1 MNNTR
6 LPSLTSQ
13 LLKSL
18 YVPLFFTWI
27 IGTLVVVVVASY
39 FTEQAYD
46 RALLDDAYS
55 VASHV
60 KLNAAK
66 STEQLEID
74 LSANEMTT
82 LLFDQSEIIYF
93 QILNVDGSM
102 IAGHPGFNA
111 TLPARGSAP
120 KFSNLEFQDKNFRTV
135 AIYRTQPSPFFLVM
149 AQTSDFRTALVK
161 RVVIFSIVPQLLFLA
176 LLALFLKGVI
186 KKELAPLLDLE
197 NAVETRAVTDLSAVH
212 IDTRTKDVHDLG
224 TAINRLFFRIDDG
237 VRLLREFSG
246 NVAHELRTPLAGI
259 RAQTEYGLANKNPE
273 VWYQQL
279 QGIAK
284 SELRASHMVEQ
295 MLALSLTNEAKSGLI
310 NQDIDVDELV
320 KEAVMRFL
328 SRADSLGVDLGVK
341 GYELGLTIK
350 TQRSLLEGALNNLI
364 DNALRYGVSEI
375 ESFNQI
381 TIEIEKTVDDNK
393 KNYLEISVV
402 DNGKGISDEFKHQ
415 VMRRR
420 TQGEAGL
427 NLGAGAGLGLAIVVE
442 YAKLLNAEFV
452 LQDNSGGGLK
462 ALLKLP
468 LG

>member
-1 MNNTR
+1 MNNKK

-18 YVPLFFTWI
+18 YIPLFLTWI
-27 IGTLVVVVVASY
+27 IGTLVVVIVASY

-60 KLNAAK
+60 TLNAAK
-66 STEQLEID
+66 SNEQLEID

-102 IAGHPGFNA
+102 VAGHPGFNA
-111 TLPARGSAP
+111 TLPAVGSAP

-149 AQTSDFRTALVK
+149 AQTSAFRTALVK

-310 NQDIDVDELV
+310 NEDIDVDELV

-341 GYELGLTIK
+341 GYDLGLTIK

-375 ESFNQI
+375 QSFNQI
-381 TIEIEKTVDDNK
+381 TIEIEKKVDDAK

-420 TQGEAGL
+420 TQGEAGV

-468 LG
+468 LD

>member
-1 MNNTR
+1 MNNMK
-6 LPSLTSQ
+6 LPSLTGQ

-18 YVPLFFTWI
+18 YVPLFLTWI
-27 IGTLVVVVVASY
+27 IGTLVVVIVASY

-60 KLNAAK
+60 TLKATKNA
-66 STEQLEID
+66 EQLEID

-93 QILNVDGSM
+93 QILNTDGSM
-102 IAGHPGFNA
+102 IAGHPGFKA
-111 TLPARGSAP
+111 ALPAKGAAP
-120 KFSNLEFQDKNFRTV
+120 QFSNLEFQDKNFRTV

-149 AQTSDFRTALVK
+149 AQTSDFRAALVE
-161 RVVIFSIVPQLLFLA
+161 RVVIFSIVPQLFFLG
-176 LLALFLKGVI
+176 LLAFFLKGVI

-197 NAVETRAVTDLSAVH
+197 NAVETRAVTDLSAVN

-310 NQDIDVDELV
+310 KEDIDVDELV

-341 GYELGLTIK
+341 GYALGLTIK

-393 KNYLEISVV
+393 KNYLGISVL
-402 DNGKGISDEFKHQ
+402 DHGKGISDEFKHQ

-452 LQDNSGGGLK
+452 LQDNAGGGLK

-468 LG
+468 LD

>member
-1 MNNTR
+1 MNNKK

-18 YVPLFFTWI
+18 YIPLFLTWI
-27 IGTLVVVVVASY
+27 IGTLVVVIVASY

-60 KLNAAK
+60 TLNAAK

-82 LLFDQSEIIYF
+82 LLYDQSEIIYF

-102 IAGHPGFNA
+102 VAGHPGFNA
-111 TLPARGSAP
+111 TLPAVGSAP

-310 NQDIDVDELV
+310 NEDIDVDELV

-364 DNALRYGVSEI
+364 DNALRYGVSETQ
-375 ESFNQI
+375 SFNQI
-381 TIEIEKTVDDNK
+381 TIEIEKTVDDAK
-393 KNYLEISVV
+393 RNYLEISVV

-420 TQGEAGL
+420 TQGEAGV

>member
-1 MNNTR
+1 MNNKK

-18 YVPLFFTWI
+18 YIPLFLTWI
-27 IGTLVVVVVASY
+27 IGTLVVVIVASY

-60 KLNAAK
+60 TLNAAK

-82 LLFDQSEIIYF
+82 LLYDQSEIIYF

-102 IAGHPGFNA
+102 VAGHPGFNA
-111 TLPARGSAP
+111 TLPAVGSAP

-149 AQTSDFRTALVK
+149 AQTSAFRTALVK

-310 NQDIDVDELV
+310 NEDIDVDELV

-341 GYELGLTIK
+341 GYDLGLTIK

-375 ESFNQI
+375 QSFNQI
-381 TIEIEKTVDDNK
+381 TIEIEKKVDDAK

-420 TQGEAGL
+420 TQGEAGV

-468 LG
+468 LD

>member
-1 MNNTR
+1 MNNKK

-18 YVPLFFTWI
+18 YIPLFLTWI
-27 IGTLVVVVVASY
+27 IGTLVVVIVASY

-60 KLNAAK
+60 TLNAAK
-66 STEQLEID
+66 SNEQLEID

-102 IAGHPGFNA
+102 VAGHPGFNA
-111 TLPARGSAP
+111 TLPAVGSAP

-186 KKELAPLLDLE
+186 KKELAPLMDLE

-310 NQDIDVDELV
+310 NEDIDVDELV

-341 GYELGLTIK
+341 GYDLGLTIK

-375 ESFNQI
+375 QSFNQI
-381 TIEIEKTVDDNK
+381 TIEIEKTVDDAK

-420 TQGEAGL
+420 TQGEAGV

-468 LG
+468 LD

>member
-1 MNNTR
+1 MNNKK

-18 YVPLFFTWI
+18 YIPLFLTWI
-27 IGTLVVVVVASY
+27 IGTLVVVIVASY

-60 KLNAAK
+60 TLNAAK
-66 STEQLEID
+66 SNEQLEID

-102 IAGHPGFNA
+102 VAGHPGFNA
-111 TLPARGSAP
+111 TLPAVGSAP

-149 AQTSDFRTALVK
+149 AQTSAFRTALVK

-186 KKELAPLLDLE
+186 KKELAPLMDLE

-310 NQDIDVDELV
+310 NEDIDVDELV

-341 GYELGLTIK
+341 GYDLGLTIK

-375 ESFNQI
+375 QSFNQI
-381 TIEIEKTVDDNK
+381 TIEIEKTVDDAK

-420 TQGEAGL
+420 TQGEAGV

-468 LG
+468 LD

>member
-1 MNNTR
+1 MKNIK

-18 YVPLFFTWI
+18 YVPLFLTWI
-27 IGTLVVVVVASY
+27 FGIVVVVAVATY

-55 VASHV
+55 VARHV
-60 KLNAAK
+60 AVNNSKN
-66 STEQLEID
+66 SIELEID

-93 QILNVDGSM
+93 QVLNTDGSM
-102 IAGHPGFNA
+102 IAGHPGFKA
-111 TLPARGSAP
+111 SLPAIGEPPR
-120 KFSNLEFQDKNFRTV
+120 FSNLEFQDKNFRTV
-135 AIYRTQPSPFFLVM
+135 AIYRSQPSPFFLVM
-149 AQTSDFRTALVK
+149 AQTSDFRSALTERLVL
-161 RVVIFSIVPQLLFLA
+161 FSIVPQLFFLV
-176 LLALFLKGVI
+176 LLAWFLKGVI

-197 NAVETRAVTDLSAVH
+197 KAVETRAVIDLTPVQ
-212 IDTRTKDVHDLG
+212 IDTRTKDVHDLS

-259 RAQTEYGLANKNPE
+259 RAQAEYGLANQNPE
-273 VWYQQL
+273 IWLQQL
-279 QGIAK
+279 QGISK
-284 SELRASHMVEQ
+284 SELRASHMVDQ
-295 MLALSLTNEAKSGLI
+295 LLALSLTNEAKSGLI
-310 NQDIDVDELV
+310 YEDIAVDELV
-320 KEAVMRFL
+320 KESVLRFL
-328 SRADSLGVDLGVK
+328 QRADSLGVDLGVK
-341 GYELGLTIK
+341 GYELGVKIK

-381 TIEIEKTVDDNK
+381 TIEIEKTQDAHQKSFLD
-393 KNYLEISVV
+393 ISVV

-420 TQGEAGL
+420 TQGQAGL

-442 YAKLLNAEFV
+442 YAKLLNAEFI
-452 LQDNSGGGLK
+452 LLDNMGGGLK
-462 ALLKLP
+462 AILRLP
-468 LG
+468 MD

>member
-1 MNNTR
+1 MNNKK

-18 YVPLFFTWI
+18 YIPLFLTWI
-27 IGTLVVVVVASY
+27 IGTLVVVIVASY

-60 KLNAAK
+60 TLNAAK
-66 STEQLEID
+66 SNEQLEID

-82 LLFDQSEIIYF
+82 LLYDQSEIIYF

-102 IAGHPGFNA
+102 VAGHPGFNA
-111 TLPARGSAP
+111 TLPAVGSAP

-310 NQDIDVDELV
+310 NEDIDVDELV

-364 DNALRYGVSEI
+364 DNALRYGVSETQ
-375 ESFNQI
+375 SFNQI
-381 TIEIEKTVDDNK
+381 TIEIEKTVDDAK

-420 TQGEAGL
+420 TQGEAGV

-468 LG
+468 LD

>member
-1 MNNTR
+1 MNNNK

-18 YVPLFFTWI
+18 YIPLFLTWI
-27 IGTLVVVVVASY
+27 IGTLVVVIVASY

-60 KLNAAK
+60 TLNAAK
-66 STEQLEID
+66 SNEQLEID

-102 IAGHPGFNA
+102 VAGHPGFNA
-111 TLPARGSAP
+111 TLPAVGSAP

-310 NQDIDVDELV
+310 NEDIDVDELV

-341 GYELGLTIK
+341 GYDLGLTIK

-375 ESFNQI
+375 QSFNQI
-381 TIEIEKTVDDNK
+381 TIEIEKTVDDAK

-420 TQGEAGL
+420 TQGEAGV

-468 LG
+468 LD

>member
-1 MNNTR
+1 MTNSK

-18 YVPLFFTWI
+18 YIPLFLTWI
-27 IGTLVVVVVASY
+27 IGTLVVVIVASY

-60 KLNAAK
+60 TLNAAK
-66 STEQLEID
+66 SNEQLEID

-102 IAGHPGFNA
+102 VAGHPGFNA
-111 TLPARGSAP
+111 TLPAVGSAP

-149 AQTSDFRTALVK
+149 AQTSAFRTALVK

-310 NQDIDVDELV
+310 NEDIDVDELV

-341 GYELGLTIK
+341 GYDLGLTIK

-364 DNALRYGVSEI
+364 DNALRYGVSETQ
-375 ESFNQI
+375 SFNQI
-381 TIEIEKTVDDNK
+381 TIEIEKTVDDAK
-393 KNYLEISVV
+393 RNYLEISVV

-420 TQGEAGL
+420 TQGEAGV

-468 LG
+468 LD

>member
-1 MNNTR
+1 MNNKK

-18 YVPLFFTWI
+18 YIPLFLTWI
-27 IGTLVVVVVASY
+27 IGTLVVVIVASY

-60 KLNAAK
+60 TLNAAK

-82 LLFDQSEIIYF
+82 LLYDQSEIIYF

-102 IAGHPGFNA
+102 VAGHPGFNA
-111 TLPARGSAP
+111 TLPAVGSAP

-212 IDTRTKDVHDLG
+212 IDTRTKDVHDFG

-310 NQDIDVDELV
+310 NEDIDVDELV

-341 GYELGLTIK
+341 GYDLGLTIK

-375 ESFNQI
+375 QSFNQI
-381 TIEIEKTVDDNK
+381 TIEIEKTVDDAK

-420 TQGEAGL
+420 TQGEAGV

-468 LG
+468 LD

>member
-1 MNNTR
+1 MNNKK

-18 YVPLFFTWI
+18 YIPLFLTWI
-27 IGTLVVVVVASY
+27 IGTLVVVIVASY

-60 KLNAAK
+60 TLNAAK
-66 STEQLEID
+66 SNEQLEID

-82 LLFDQSEIIYF
+82 LLYDQSEIIYF

-102 IAGHPGFNA
+102 VAGHPGFNA
-111 TLPARGSAP
+111 TLPAVGSAP

-310 NQDIDVDELV
+310 NEDIDVDELV

-341 GYELGLTIK
+341 GYDLGLTIK

-375 ESFNQI
+375 QSFNQI
-381 TIEIEKTVDDNK
+381 TIEIEKTVDDAK

-420 TQGEAGL
+420 TQGEAGV

-468 LG
+468 LD

>member
-1 MNNTR
+1 MNNKK

-18 YVPLFFTWI
+18 YIPLFLTWI
-27 IGTLVVVVVASY
+27 IGTLVVVIVASY

-60 KLNAAK
+60 TLNAAK
-66 STEQLEID
+66 SNEQLEID

-102 IAGHPGFNA
+102 VAGHPGFNA
-111 TLPARGSAP
+111 TLPAVGSAP

-310 NQDIDVDELV
+310 NEDIDVDELI

-341 GYELGLTIK
+341 GYDLGLTIK

-375 ESFNQI
+375 QSFNQI
-381 TIEIEKTVDDNK
+381 TIEIEKTVDDAK

-420 TQGEAGL
+420 TQGEAGV

-468 LG
+468 LD

>member
-1 MNNTR
+1 MNNKK

-18 YVPLFFTWI
+18 YIPLFLTWI
-27 IGTLVVVVVASY
+27 IGTLVVVIVASY

-60 KLNAAK
+60 TLNAAK
-66 STEQLEID
+66 SNEQLEID

-82 LLFDQSEIIYF
+82 LLYDQSEIIYF

-102 IAGHPGFNA
+102 VAGHPGFNA
-111 TLPARGSAP
+111 TLPAVGSAP

-149 AQTSDFRTALVK
+149 AQTSAFRTALVK

-186 KKELAPLLDLE
+186 KKELAPLMDLE

-310 NQDIDVDELV
+310 NEDIDVDELV

-341 GYELGLTIK
+341 GYDLGLTIK

-375 ESFNQI
+375 QSFNQI
-381 TIEIEKTVDDNK
+381 TIEIEKTVDDAK

-420 TQGEAGL
+420 TQGEAGV

-468 LG
+468 LD

>member
-1 MNNTR
+1 MNNNK

-18 YVPLFFTWI
+18 YIPLFLTWI
-27 IGTLVVVVVASY
+27 IGTLVVVIVASY

-60 KLNAAK
+60 TLNAAK
-66 STEQLEID
+66 SNEQLEID

-102 IAGHPGFNA
+102 VAGHPGFNA
-111 TLPARGSAP
+111 TLPAVGSAP

-310 NQDIDVDELV
+310 KEDIDVDELV

-341 GYELGLTIK
+341 GYALGLTIK

-393 KNYLEISVV
+393 KNYLGISVL
-402 DNGKGISDEFKHQ
+402 DHGKGISDEFKHQ

-452 LQDNSGGGLK
+452 LQDNAGGGLK

-468 LG
+468 LD

>member
-1 MNNTR
+1 MNNKK

-18 YVPLFFTWI
+18 YIPLFLTWI
-27 IGTLVVVVVASY
+27 IGTLVVVIVASY

-60 KLNAAK
+60 TLNAAK
-66 STEQLEID
+66 SNEQLEID

-82 LLFDQSEIIYF
+82 LLYDQSEIIYF

-102 IAGHPGFNA
+102 VAGHPGFNA
-111 TLPARGSAP
+111 TLPAVGSAP

-149 AQTSDFRTALVK
+149 AQTSAFRTALVK

-310 NQDIDVDELV
+310 NEDIDVDELV

-341 GYELGLTIK
+341 GYDLGLTIK

-375 ESFNQI
+375 QSFNQI
-381 TIEIEKTVDDNK
+381 TIEIEKTVDDAK

-420 TQGEAGL
+420 TQGEAGV

-468 LG
+468 LD

>member
-1 MNNTR
+1 MTNSK

-18 YVPLFFTWI
+18 YIPLFLTWI
-27 IGTLVVVVVASY
+27 IGTLVVVIVASY

-60 KLNAAK
+60 TLNAAK

-82 LLFDQSEIIYF
+82 LLYDQSEIIYF

-102 IAGHPGFNA
+102 VAGHPGFNA
-111 TLPARGSAP
+111 TLPAVGSAP

-259 RAQTEYGLANKNPE
+259 RAQTVYGLANKNPE

-310 NQDIDVDELV
+310 NEDIDVDELV

-364 DNALRYGVSEI
+364 DNALRYGVSETQ
-375 ESFNQI
+375 SFNQI
-381 TIEIEKTVDDNK
+381 TIEIEKTVDDAK
-393 KNYLEISVV
+393 RNYLEISVV

-420 TQGEAGL
+420 TQGEAGV

>member
-1 MNNTR
+1 MTNSK

-18 YVPLFFTWI
+18 YIPLFLTWI
-27 IGTLVVVVVASY
+27 IGTLVVVIVASY

-60 KLNAAK
+60 TLNAAK

-82 LLFDQSEIIYF
+82 LLYDQSEIIYF

-102 IAGHPGFNA
+102 VAGHPGFNA
-111 TLPARGSAP
+111 TLPAVGSAP

-310 NQDIDVDELV
+310 NEDIDVDELV

-364 DNALRYGVSEI
+364 DNALRYGVSETQ
-375 ESFNQI
+375 SFNQI
-381 TIEIEKTVDDNK
+381 TIEIEKTVDDAK

-420 TQGEAGL
+420 TQGEAGV

-468 LG
+468 LD

>member
-1 MNNTR
+1 MNNKK

-18 YVPLFFTWI
+18 YIPLFLTWI
-27 IGTLVVVVVASY
+27 IGTLVVVIVASY

-60 KLNAAK
+60 TLNAAK

-82 LLFDQSEIIYF
+82 LLYDQSEIIYF

-102 IAGHPGFNA
+102 VAGHPGFNA
-111 TLPARGSAP
+111 TLPAVGSAP

-212 IDTRTKDVHDLG
+212 IDTRTKDVHDFG

-310 NQDIDVDELV
+310 NEDIDVDELV

-341 GYELGLTIK
+341 GYDLGLTIK

-364 DNALRYGVSEI
+364 DNALRYGVSETQ
-375 ESFNQI
+375 SFNQI
-381 TIEIEKTVDDNK
+381 TIEIEKTVDDAK

-420 TQGEAGL
+420 TQGEAGV

-468 LG
+468 LD

>member
-1 MNNTR
+1 MNNKK

-18 YVPLFFTWI
+18 YIPLFLTWI
-27 IGTLVVVVVASY
+27 IGTLVVVIVASY

-60 KLNAAK
+60 TLNAAK

-82 LLFDQSEIIYF
+82 LLYDQSEIIYF

-102 IAGHPGFNA
+102 VAGHPGFNA
-111 TLPARGSAP
+111 TLPAVGSAP

-310 NQDIDVDELV
+310 NEDIDVDELV

-341 GYELGLTIK
+341 GYDLGLTIK

-375 ESFNQI
+375 QSFNQI
-381 TIEIEKTVDDNK
+381 TIEIEKTVDDAK

-420 TQGEAGL
+420 TQGEAGV

-468 LG
+468 LD

>member
-1 MNNTR
+1 MTNSK

-18 YVPLFFTWI
+18 YIPLFLTWI
-27 IGTLVVVVVASY
+27 IGTLVVVIVASY

-60 KLNAAK
+60 TLNAAK

-82 LLFDQSEIIYF
+82 LLYDQSEIIYF

-102 IAGHPGFNA
+102 VAGHPGFNA
-111 TLPARGSAP
+111 TLPAVGSAP

-310 NQDIDVDELV
+310 NEDIDVDELV

-364 DNALRYGVSEI
+364 DNALRYGVSETQ
-375 ESFNQI
+375 SFNQI
-381 TIEIEKTVDDNK
+381 TIEIEKTVDDAK
-393 KNYLEISVV
+393 RNYLEISVV

-420 TQGEAGL
+420 TQGEAGV

>member
-1 MNNTR
+1 MNNKK

-18 YVPLFFTWI
+18 YIPLFLTWI
-27 IGTLVVVVVASY
+27 IGTLVVVIVASY

-60 KLNAAK
+60 TLNAAK
-66 STEQLEID
+66 SNEQLEID

-102 IAGHPGFNA
+102 VAGHPGFNA
-111 TLPARGSAP
+111 TLPAVGSAP

-310 NQDIDVDELV
+310 NEDIDVDELV

-341 GYELGLTIK
+341 GYDLGLTIK

-375 ESFNQI
+375 QSFNQI
-381 TIEIEKTVDDNK
+381 TIEIEKKVDDAK

-420 TQGEAGL
+420 TQGEAGV

-468 LG
+468 LD

>member
-1 MNNTR
+1 MNNKK

-18 YVPLFFTWI
+18 YIPLFLTWI
-27 IGTLVVVVVASY
+27 IGTLVVVIVASY

-60 KLNAAK
+60 TLNAAK
-66 STEQLEID
+66 SNEQLEID

-102 IAGHPGFNA
+102 VAGHPGFNA
-111 TLPARGSAP
+111 TLPAVGSAP

-149 AQTSDFRTALVK
+149 AQTSAFRTALVK

-310 NQDIDVDELV
+310 NEDIDVDELV

-341 GYELGLTIK
+341 GYDLGLTIK

-375 ESFNQI
+375 QSFNQI
-381 TIEIEKTVDDNK
+381 TIEIEKTVDDAK

-420 TQGEAGL
+420 TQGEAGV

-468 LG
+468 LD

>member
-6 LPSLTSQ
+6 RPSLTSQ

-310 NQDIDVDELV
+310 NEDIDVDELV

>member
-1 MNNTR
+1 MNNKK

-18 YVPLFFTWI
+18 YIPLFLTWI
-27 IGTLVVVVVASY
+27 IGTLVVVIVASY

-60 KLNAAK
+60 TLNAAK
-66 STEQLEID
+66 SNEQLEID

-102 IAGHPGFNA
+102 VAGHPGFNA
-111 TLPARGSAP
+111 TLPAVGSAP

-310 NQDIDVDELV
+310 NEDIDVDELV

-364 DNALRYGVSEI
+364 DNALRYGVSETQ
-375 ESFNQI
+375 SFNQI
-381 TIEIEKTVDDNK
+381 TIEIEKTVDDAK
-393 KNYLEISVV
+393 RNYLEISVV

-420 TQGEAGL
+420 TQGEAGV

>member
-1 MNNTR
+1 MNNKK

-18 YVPLFFTWI
+18 YIPLFLTWI
-27 IGTLVVVVVASY
+27 IGTLVVVIVASY

-60 KLNAAK
+60 TLNAAK

-102 IAGHPGFNA
+102 VAGHPGFNA
-111 TLPARGSAP
+111 TLPAVGSAP

-149 AQTSDFRTALVK
+149 AQTSAFRTALVK

-310 NQDIDVDELV
+310 NEDIDVDELV

-341 GYELGLTIK
+341 GYDLGLTIK

-375 ESFNQI
+375 QSFNQI
-381 TIEIEKTVDDNK
+381 TIEIEKTVDDAK

-420 TQGEAGL
+420 TQGEAGV

-468 LG
+468 LD

>member
-1 MNNTR
+1 MNNNK

-18 YVPLFFTWI
+18 YIPLFLTWI
-27 IGTLVVVVVASY
+27 IGTLVVVIVASY

-60 KLNAAK
+60 TLNAAK
-66 STEQLEID
+66 SNEQLEID

-102 IAGHPGFNA
+102 VAGHPGFNA
-111 TLPARGSAP
+111 TLPAVGSAP

-310 NQDIDVDELV
+310 NEDIDVDELV

-341 GYELGLTIK
+341 GYDLGLTIK

-364 DNALRYGVSEI
+364 DNALRYGVSETQ
-375 ESFNQI
+375 SFNQI
-381 TIEIEKTVDDNK
+381 TIEIEKTVDDAK

-420 TQGEAGL
+420 TQGEAGV

-468 LG
+468 LD

>member
-1 MNNTR
+1 MTNSK

-18 YVPLFFTWI
+18 YIPLFLTWI
-27 IGTLVVVVVASY
+27 IGTLVVVIVASY

-60 KLNAAK
+60 TLNAAK
-66 STEQLEID
+66 SNEQLEID

-102 IAGHPGFNA
+102 VAGHPGFNA
-111 TLPARGSAP
+111 TLPAVGSAP

-149 AQTSDFRTALVK
+149 AQTSAFRTALVK

-310 NQDIDVDELV
+310 NEDIDVDELV

-341 GYELGLTIK
+341 GYDLGLTIK

-375 ESFNQI
+375 QSFNQI
-381 TIEIEKTVDDNK
+381 TIEIEKKVDDAK

-420 TQGEAGL
+420 TQGEAGV

-468 LG
+468 LD

>member
-1 MNNTR
+1 MNNKK

-18 YVPLFFTWI
+18 YIPLFLTWI
-27 IGTLVVVVVASY
+27 IGTLVVVIVASY

-60 KLNAAK
+60 TLNAAK
-66 STEQLEID
+66 SNEQLEID

-102 IAGHPGFNA
+102 VAGHPGFNA
-111 TLPARGSAP
+111 TLPAVGSAP

-310 NQDIDVDELV
+310 NEDIDVDELV

-364 DNALRYGVSEI
+364 DNALRYGVSETQ
-375 ESFNQI
+375 SFNQI
-381 TIEIEKTVDDNK
+381 TIEIEKTVDDAK

-420 TQGEAGL
+420 TQGEAGV

-468 LG
+468 LD